1 MSKLKGKNK
10 LRQRKATAGIRDLQ
24 RKSAQIVDATIRQ
37 VVAQAVAMRK
47 ETGID
52 ITHEMLNDQIRDA
65 LKRIPTTTVE
75 KSLRKLPGVR
85 HV

>member
-24 RKSAQIVDATIRQ
+24 RQSAQIVDATIRQ
-37 VVAQAVAMRK
+37 VVAQAVREK
-47 ETGID
+47 QEQEIE
-52 ITHEMLNDQIRDA
+52 ITHEELNARVAAA
-65 LKRIPTTTVE
+65 LQKIPKVTIE

-85 HV
+85 I